1 MPFLGVTTS
10 TWLRYPQCI
19 RSLGILWGSLTLA
32 LITVPELTARDPDSS
47 DRELLQRVAN
57 DGHLRIGMYLGF
69 EGLSYRERGKLVG
82 LEVEVAELITHVIA
96 KELTVPVEPQIVNQ
110 EWSQIIKVLRDK
122 KYDVVI
128 SAVIPSP
135 LYESYGIRY
144 SSSYLDSGPTICC
157 QEVDGKPRAGLTENV
172 ACLKG
177 KSIVVINDPA
187 VRSALRSQGIYVE
200 ADENATDLE
209 RCFPKSET
217 LRVMGATGP
226 KDLVPVSSIIQLDDM
241 PKIYELIGSG
251 EVDAGVIDLGIIWSV
266 SENSKRWAKK
276 IYAFSEP
283 IAPYIYCAVTR
294 KEDEQLGKAI
304 ENAVQTAIQSQE
316 YAQILKKWHGPKV
329 FHWGLSAEDFLQSR

>member
-1 MPFLGVTTS
+1 MTRMGRFTS
-10 TWLRYPQCI
+10 TRLQYCQCA
-19 RSLGILWGSLTLA
+19 RRLGIVLGSWAFIFIAVLPLA
-32 LITVPELTARDPDSS
+32 ARDPDSG
-47 DRELLQRVAN
+47 DRELLKRIAN
-57 DGHLRIGMYLGF
+57 DGNLRIGMYLGF
-69 EGLSYRERGKLVG
+69 EGLSYRDRGKLVG

-96 KELTVPVEPQIVNQ
+96 KELAVPVEPQIVNQ

-157 QEVDGKPRAGLTENV
+157 QEVDGKPREGLTESI
-172 ACLKG
+172 ASLRG

-187 VRSALRSQGIYVE
+187 VRSALRSRGIYVE
-200 ADENATDLE
+200 GDENATDLE

-217 LRVMGATGP
+217 LRIMGDSDS
-226 KDLVPVSSIIQLDDM
+226 KELVPVSSIIQLDDM

-294 KEDEQLGKAI
+294 QEDEKLGKAI
-304 ENAVQTAIQSQE
+304 ENAVQTAIHSEE

-329 FHWGLSAEDFLQSR
+329 FHWGLSADDFLRSR